1 MIIQVKDFAQG
12 TRSKD
17 DYGIVG
23 LLLNCIV
30 NNKNTIIDR
39 ETNGSE
45 WRKIGLIFHPDRIKR
60 DPAKDFMKK
69 TGYSEEKMLMLSQI
83 QSQL

>member
-45 WRKIGLIFHPDRIKR
+45 WRKIGLIFHPDRIER
-60 DPAKDFMKK
+60 PQAKEFIDK
-69 TGYSEEKMLMLSQI
+69 TGYTKEQMFMLSQI
-83 QSQL
+83 QSEL